1 MKKTISSILTISI
14 VLGTLLWAPLCTA
27 KVYAT
32 GKDYYVSGI
41 TYDFGDDG
49 NYDIENDESTIV
61 NSSLAK
67 IQVIGDINGTS
78 TYNGVQAYGLKSGNM
93 TFRLVYDGACLD
105 EGGTRYLL
113 DDSGKKAFG
122 QKFDAKIKKGIMVVQ
137 KSEDGL
143 TWENIL
149 SPVMNVFADNPNG
162 MNIFYKTNGADVK
175 KGCYYRILYAY
186 ESRTM
191 LDSTKIL
198 LWDKKNYED
207 HKYVEEYI
215 FYVCLNSAE
224 ITLNNLSVKDEE
236 LVVDED
242 GYSLEIL
249 KKGNNLLDESATK
262 DGFKI
267 DTNGANYSVK
277 VNNETASN
285 GKTYRKDGKYTI
297 TTTSVLGAKTSK
309 TVYVFS
315 GGEDSGFSYYF
326 DEFIVSGKRVFREG
340 EYPTYAA
347 GSSAVIKAIPDGIP
361 NISGT
366 ITNLIS
372 GEEITVNANT
382 RKQRSYKLKA
392 GTYCAELYTGNGDC
406 GSVFH
411 YTFIFNIIDE
421 ESKPYVNYNTLMSL
435 DRLSDLSSKNYQ
447 VVYQTTGGGYIYAC
461 FNSYDEA
468 FAYAYDIEKRFI
480 EWSDGELYYKSLENS
495 NVKEKYQLNT
505 SEDKIKLTKA
515 LNMYA
520 RQNVEIG
527 YINPLEEFTYQPI
540 AENERDL
547 LKCLE
552 TLSLRQS
559 IKVFSSQDEKEKA
572 FLRAPYLNEHT
583 LVHVDD
589 YDVKSVIAKC
599 KADGKEYPLRFNIPI
614 ENQLKVSS
622 VYTIVETNQYG
633 DDLSYDAVFMG
644 DNQTISNWE
653 IVADG
658 YKQTK
663 TLSVENFEN
672 ITADSMTLKSIKN
685 ELDESAIISIKAPN
699 IYSYDLTGLNSELV
713 GLTLYK
719 EGDYT
724 ISFIDRVGNS
734 YSINVHITGDVK
746 YSDAIIGNNKSYTE
760 IYNEIH
766 LNDKDGSEEKK

>member
-1 MKKTISSILTISI
+1 MKKVISSILTITI
-14 VLGTLLWAPLCTA
+14 ILGAILCGPYCST
-27 KVYAT
+27 KVFASGNEYF
-32 GKDYYVSGI
+32 VSGT

-49 NYDIENDESTIV
+49 NYEIENDGSTV
-61 NSSLAK
+61 VSSHLAK
-67 IQVIGDINGTS
+67 IQVVGDINGTS
-78 TYNGVQAYGLKSGNM
+78 TYNGVPAYGLKSGNM
-93 TFRLVYDGACLD
+93 TFRLVYDGSCLD
-105 EGGTRYLL
+105 ENGTKYLL

-122 QKFDAKIKKGIMVVQ
+122 QKFDAKIKKGVMIVQ
-137 KSEDGL
+137 KSADGVN
-143 TWENIL
+143 WENIL

-162 MNIFYKTNGADVK
+162 INNFYTTNGADVK
-175 KGCYYRILYAY
+175 KGCYYRVLYAY
-186 ESRTM
+186 ESRIM

-198 LWDKKNYED
+198 FWDKKNHED
-207 HKYVEEYI
+207 HKYVEEYK

-224 ITLNNLSVKDEE
+224 ITINNLSVSDKD

-242 GYSLEIL
+242 GYSLEVL
-249 KKGNNLLDESATK
+249 KKGNNLIDESATK

-267 DTNGANYSVK
+267 DTNGANYTVT
-277 VNNETASN
+277 VNGEVASN
-285 GKTYRKDGKYTI
+285 GKTFKQDGKYTI
-297 TTTSVLGAKTSK
+297 TTTSALGVKTSK

-315 GGEDSGFSYYF
+315 GGDDSGFSKYF
-326 DEFIVSGKRVFREG
+326 DESIVSGKRVFREDD
-340 EYPTYAA
+340 YPTYAA
-347 GSSAVIKAIPDGIP
+347 GSSAVIKAIPDNIP

-366 ITNLIS
+366 ITNLTS
-372 GEEITVNANT
+372 GEEITVNDNT
-382 RKQRSYKLKA
+382 RKQRSYKLNA
-392 GTYCAELYTGNGDC
+392 GTYCAELYTGNVDC

-421 ESKPYVNYNTLMSL
+421 DAKPYVNYNTLMSL

-461 FNSYDEA
+461 FSSYDEA

-515 LNMYA
+515 LNTYA

-527 YINPLEEFTYQPI
+527 YINPLEEFSYQPI

-559 IKVFSSQDEKEKA
+559 IKVFSSQEEKEKA
-572 FLRAPYLNEHT
+572 FLRAPYLNGHT

-589 YDVKSVIAKC
+589 YDVKSVVAKC
-599 KADGKEYPLRFNIPI
+599 KVDGKDYPLKFNIPI
-614 ENQLKVSS
+614 EKQLTVSS

-633 DDLSYDAVFMG
+633 DELSYDAVFMG
-644 DNQTISNWE
+644 ENQTISNWE
-653 IVADG
+653 VNLG
-658 YKQTK
+658 GNKQTK
-663 TLSVENFEN
+663 ILSADNFEN
-672 ITADSMTLKSIKN
+672 ITADTISLKSISN
-685 ELDESAIISIKAPN
+685 ELDVSAIVTIKAPN
-699 IYSYDLTGLNSELV
+699 VYSYDLTGLNSELV
-713 GLTLYK
+713 NLTLYK

-724 ISFIDRVGNS
+724 ISFVDRVGNN
-734 YSINVHITGDVK
+734 YSINVHITGKSK
-746 YSDAIIGNNKSYTE
+746 YADAITGSNKSYTDV
-760 IYNEIH
+760 YNEIH
-766 LNDKDGSEEKK
+766 LNDKDGSEENK